1 MKRFLAVLGVV
12 ALLATSATAQD
23 VKPFSFYLGA
33 GASLPNGD
41 FSNAYKLGLHAS
53 LGFGFNV
60 APGLQLV
67 PKAEFHTFSI
77 DKDVWMAAE
86 GATTVD
92 GGNLNALFF
101 GADLKFAP
109 PMPAAPIK
117 PYLFGGGGFA
127 RLQPT
132 DLNYENTLGS
142 GTLAFDAQN
151 KFFWNIGA
159 GLQLGGGPVFSFFLQ
174 ARYLSVS
181 ADDIK
186 YNVIPITAGIKF

>member
-1 MKRFLAVLGVV
+1 MKRIFAVLGLV
-12 ALLATSATAQD
+12 ALLATSASAQD
-23 VKPFSFYLGA
+23 VKPFNFYLGA

-41 FSNAYKLGLHAS
+41 FSEAYKLGLHAS
-53 LGFGFNV
+53 AGFGFNV
-60 APGLQLV
+60 APGLQFV
-67 PKAEFHTFSI
+67 PKVEFHTFSI
-77 DKDVWMAAE
+77 DKDVWMAAQN
-86 GATTVD
+86 ATSVD

-101 GADLKFAP
+101 GGDLKFAP
-109 PMPAAPIK
+109 PMPAAPFK
-117 PYLFGGGGFA
+117 PYFFGGGGWA

-132 DLNYENTLGS
+132 DVDYESSLGS
-142 GTLAFDAQN
+142 GTLSFDAQN